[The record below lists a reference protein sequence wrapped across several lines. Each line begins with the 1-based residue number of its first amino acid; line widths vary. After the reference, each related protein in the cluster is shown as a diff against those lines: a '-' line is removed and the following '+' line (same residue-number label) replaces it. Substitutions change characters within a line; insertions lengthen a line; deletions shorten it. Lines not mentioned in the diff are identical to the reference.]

1 MGTSVERELTPQEQA
16 RMPDARHEMAR
27 TGMMGCATR
36 FTFFAAFDG
45 TNNHKDR
52 LELSGLPWQTN
63 VGNLFDQADSSQDD
77 LLETGYY
84 PGVGTGGDQGGLLQ
98 AGVFPT
104 RAIESAADK
113 AYGEFAD
120 AAVAYLKTQPGAT
133 VADLGTAVT
142 GFSRG
147 AATAIRFAQ
156 LVHERGLVGPG
167 GEVVAPPG
175 RIPVTAMALIDPV
188 ARFVDMPMDIP
199 PNVRG
204 QVLAVIAEHEQ
215 RSDFRPLHYMN
226 DPRVSHVDHPGNHVG
241 VGGGY
246 DAHGTGASVLEGVTA
261 YFQRRGVG
269 IDKVPPQRQH
279 MPAAPQRL
287 YSEVWRTARNGDVLR
302 EADGRRQAGWAH
314 DRPDQGR
321 VGVLPQVSRQH
332 MAWLRQ
338 SYAAIA
344 PALKAQGLDDARSLQ
359 VAAACVR
366 SVARWERLLGEPRRY
381 LVSKDGQS
389 VAICHEVN
397 VLREVSVP
405 QALETSCRDHLAAAN
420 AMRELQAQ
428 QAPQPPEW
436 SVPQPAHEHSRRQ

>member
-1 MGTSVERELTPQEQA
+1 MSKARIMMGHVGA
-16 RMPDARHEMAR
+16 
-27 TGMMGCATR
+27 MGCATR

-45 TNNHKDR
+45 TNNDEGN
-52 LELSGLPWQTN
+52 LELSGSPYSTN
-63 VGNLFDQADSSQDD
+63 VSQLGIQARASALRHANLRARYF
-77 LLETGYY
+77 
-84 PGVGTGGDQGGLLQ
+84 PGVGTGGHQGGLIQ
-98 AGVFPT
+98 AGVLPT
-104 RAIESAADK
+104 RAIHAAAEA
-113 AYGEFAD
+113 AYTHFQR
-120 AAVAYLKTQPGAT
+120 AALDHLDQPGAT

-269 IDKVPPQRQH
+269 IDNVAPQRQH
-279 MPAAPQRL
+279 VPAAPQRL

-302 EADGRRQAGWAH
+302 EADGRRQAGWSH

-321 VGVLPQVSRQH
+321 VGVLPQLSRQH

-344 PALKAQGLDDARSLQ
+344 PALKAQGLDDASSLQ

-366 SVARWERLLGEPRRY
+366 SVARWERLLGEPRQY

-405 QALETSCRDHLAAAN
+405 QALETSCRDHLAAAT
-420 AMRELQAQ
+420 AMQALQAQ
-428 QAPQPPEW
+428 QAPQPPDW
-436 SVPQPAHEHSRRQ
+436 SVPQSPYEHSRRPGRF